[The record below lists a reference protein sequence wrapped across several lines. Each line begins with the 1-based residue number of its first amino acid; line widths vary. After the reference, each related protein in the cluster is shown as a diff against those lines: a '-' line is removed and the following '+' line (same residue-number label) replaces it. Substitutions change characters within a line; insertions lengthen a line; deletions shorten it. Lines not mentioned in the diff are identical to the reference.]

1 MDRSEGTWHMSAKNS
16 ARPGSCSGVTPHG
29 SRERCDVRRTRTA
42 AELKT
47 YRAYVAHVSCCGQCG
62 PKRCPVG
69 AALCRA
75 YLKEVNSPG

>member
-1 MDRSEGTWHMSAKNS
+1 M
-16 ARPGSCSGVTPHG
+16 
-29 SRERCDVRRTRTA
+29 RRTRTA

>member
-1 MDRSEGTWHMSAKNS
+1 MWEA
-16 ARPGSCSGVTPHG
+16 
-29 SRERCDVRRTRTA
+29 RTA

-47 YRAYVAHVSCCGQCG
+47 QHGYVAHVSCCGQCG

-75 YLKEVNSPG
+75 CLKVNMLR